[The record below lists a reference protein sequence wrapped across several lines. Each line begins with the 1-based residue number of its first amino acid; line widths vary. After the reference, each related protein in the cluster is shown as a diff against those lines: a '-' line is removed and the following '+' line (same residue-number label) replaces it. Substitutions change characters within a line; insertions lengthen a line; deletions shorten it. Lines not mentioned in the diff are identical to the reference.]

1 MLFKPSRALLRS
13 HPAARSQRERDAP
26 PPPRARSAD
35 FVSLPSSLTLSLS
48 RSRTRSVSYSRA
60 RALCAFENKTVN
72 RERIALSMRP
82 PRASARARQP
92 VVVDFGFVTRERSMN
107 FTWLTLSFF
116 RAEVQRCGSRNL
128 NLLL

>member
-35 FVSLPSSLTLSLS
+35 FVSLPSSLTLP